1 MATEKFAPGYK
12 VKEVLKTYREILSLL
27 RIYLLKQECENDP
40 CDWSKKKKKLEKQY
54 YVCKTLSQG
63 WKKTY
68 FDTKENLNNIK
79 VMSGEDIPKD
89 M

>member
-1 MATEKFAPGYK
+1 MIHVIEA
-12 VKEVLKTYREILSLL
+12 
-27 RIYLLKQECENDP
+27 
-40 CDWSKKKKKLEKQY
+40 KKKKLEKQY
-54 YVCKTLSQG
+54 YVCKTLFQG